1 MAKVGYIFNSEQ
13 YDTFTFDRA
22 WMEKYGCCRI
32 IEDCASQEKTRPEWK
47 QLMDCLK
54 RGDELVISKFSNA
67 LRGVRELAM
76 FLEFCR
82 VKVIRIISIQDKID
96 SKGELFP
103 STSIADVLFMFGS
116 LSEEIVALRKA
127 ATHVEYIK
135 SGIKPAKSSTPKK
148 ALTVRGIS
156 SICITTTTLSMT
168 SGRSAASGAAARC
181 SAYST
186 NMG

>member
-22 WMEKYGCCRI
+22 WMEKYGYCRI
-32 IEDCASQEKTRPEWK
+32 IEDSASQEKTRPEWK
-47 QLMDCLK
+47 QLMDCLE

-82 VKVIRIISIQDKID
+82 VKVIRVISIQEKID

-116 LSEEIVALRKA
+116 LI
-127 ATHVEYIK
+127 
-135 SGIKPAKSSTPKK
+135 PASPLPC
-148 ALTVRGIS
+148 ANV
-156 SICITTTTLSMT
+156 CDTT
-168 SGRSAASGAAARC
+168 AKIIAARRMILFFLFINRFF
-181 SAYST
+181 SVPWGLDGPGWRLILLFT
-186 NMG
+186 NAA